1 MAMSDDELK
10 EAILAKAL
18 KAPKA
23 QLYVKDFYKCDPD
36 SKPRK
41 IKNIA
46 NALVMEGKLT
56 YFSSGSTTMY
66 VHADRGRSE
75 EVN

>member
-1 MAMSDDELK
+1 MAMSDDEIK
-10 EAILAKAL
+10 DAILAKAL

-23 QLYVKDFYKCDPD
+23 QLYIKDFYKCDPD

-41 IKNIA
+41 IKNLA
-46 NALVMEGKLT
+46 NSLVTEGKMVF
-56 YFSSGSTTMY
+56 FSSGSTTMY
-66 VHADRGRSE
+66 VHSDRQRSE

>member
-1 MAMSDDELK
+1 MAMSDDEIK
-10 EAILAKAL
+10 DAILAKAL

-23 QLYVKDFYKCDPD
+23 QLYIKDFYKCDPD

-41 IKNIA
+41 IKNLA
-46 NALVMEGKLT
+46 NSLVTEGKMVF
-56 YFSSGSTTMY
+56 FSSGSTTMY
-66 VHADRGRSE
+66 VHTDRQRSE